1 MEKLD
6 QDTTQKKQIP
16 ELDTLFNTLKSDF
29 SKLDSMMEN
38 NKFPEVFGL
47 HVYAS
52 SNQFV
57 QETLMEEFIPDTFGS
72 QVIEA
77 LIDLIIKFREKDPT
91 YNCTILIAGGH
102 EYMSDGQTYASLYR
116 VGLERALLRRNIPN
130 LYGSINI
137 KQQHKYNTVKGDLA
151 SDTRGEIRFFKTVK
165 QELGIST
172 PIALIGTAPHMPR
185 IQDLADNNGLPAF
198 TLSAEGIECY
208 IENPVQDEEYIK
220 SKLSDPKITKTT
232 ESMGSSEKKKRLLGK
247 VDRKGI
253 LLEAAAKILGEWKQR
268 YVSRDLGD

>member
-6 QDTTQKKQIP
+6 QNEGVKQIP
-16 ELDTLFNTLKSDF
+16 ELATLFNTLKKDYSTLE
-29 SKLDSMMEN
+29 KMMEESH
-38 NKFPEVFGL
+38 FPEIFGL

-57 QETLMEEFIPDTFGS
+57 KETLMDEFTPDTFGE
-72 QVIEA
+72 QVIEN
-77 LIDLIIKFREKDPT
+77 LIDLIIKFREKDPS

-116 VGLERALLRRNIPN
+116 VALERALLRRNIPN
-130 LYGSINI
+130 LYGSIVI
-137 KQQHKYNTVKGDLA
+137 KQQHKYNTEKGDLA
-151 SDTRGEIRFFKTVK
+151 SDTRGEIKFFSSTK
-165 QELGIST
+165 QQLGISS
-172 PIALIGTAPHMPR
+172 PIALLGVAPHMPR
-185 IQDLADNNGLPAF
+185 IQDLADNNGLKAV

-208 IENPVQDEEYIK
+208 LENPNTDTAFLE

-232 ESMGSSEKKKRLLGK
+232 EAMGSSEKTKRLLGK

-268 YVSRDLGD
+268 YVSKDLGD